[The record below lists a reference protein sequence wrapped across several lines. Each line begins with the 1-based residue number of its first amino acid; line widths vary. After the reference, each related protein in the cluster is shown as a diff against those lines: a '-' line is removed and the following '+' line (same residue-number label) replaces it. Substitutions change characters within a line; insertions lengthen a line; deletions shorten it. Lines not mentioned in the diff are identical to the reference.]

1 MKIKYLFMSIA
12 AIAVLAAGCTKELPG
27 NLEELQVSKSYVSIP
42 EAGGSEEVK
51 ITAKGNWTIVADAK
65 STWLEISPKNG
76 GAGETVVKFSAKNTL
91 NTNQTTV
98 NIKIGDKIQYINVK
112 QQVGS
117 GDPDVITCSQVKDQ
131 PDGKEVMLK
140 GMCTKITESQQYGN
154 WYIKDDTGEVLIY
167 GTKDWAKKGIEVGDV
182 VLVQGPKKDYK
193 GTIELVDVKVLK
205 IIKSIIKLDKDM
217 VELDKEAADFT
228 VKASFKGEVMEP
240 VISADW
246 LTLVGASAAEGS
258 ITYKFHAT
266 DHNVIEA
273 PRNAEITFT
282 AKKKTKDAEG
292 NEEVQTSV
300 VVTSVV
306 QQGNEPALSTIAAAI
321 ATSGADVH
329 IEGQVVAN
337 CAQGY
342 VLADDSGVVFVYSK
356 KFNSKIKIGEK
367 RKAVGKMGAYHYGA
381 QIGTLYFDE
390 WMSKGSY
397 TYPTPVVLNAV
408 KMNEKVAALTGD
420 GKTVEISAEYVKAAG
435 TVKVSGSY
443 INVLV
448 EGESALKISLYAV
461 TDKQKTSLTALD
473 GKKVDIYGYLTSI
486 YKKKS
491 FNIVLTKF
499 EEIK

>member
-42 EAGGSEEVK
+42 EAGGSDKVK

-65 STWLEISPKNG
+65 ATWLEISPKNG

-258 ITYKFHAT
+258 ITYQFHAT

-292 NEEVQTSV
+292 NEEK
-300 VVTSVV
+300 
-306 QQGNEPALSTIAAAI
+306 GGYPPAPNPEPAKNVPEPDIDENAI
-321 ATSGADVH
+321 R
-329 IEGQVVAN
+329 Q
-337 CAQGY
+337 
-342 VLADDSGVVFVYSK
+342 K
-356 KFNSKIKIGEK
+356 
-367 RKAVGKMGAYHYGA
+367 
-381 QIGTLYFDE
+381 TLE
-390 WMSKGSY
+390 GSY
-397 TYPTPVVLNAV
+397 KAL
-408 KMNEKVAALTGD
+408 AAY
-420 GKTVEISAEYVKAAG
+420 EASF
-435 TVKVSGSY
+435 
-443 INVLV
+443 
-448 EGESALKISLYAV
+448 LYAV
-461 TDKQKTSLTALD
+461 LTGNSEYAKKLSHEDDPNLRPQFDLYRDIYNGGGWMEGYDLKCWILDKRPMVVFESDIVAVAWNYGEKFEAYKAHLSKEEVADQPADTADNIYMVTIYDGGSWKYVTNTYLKQKYPQLVESGNSSSSRRYNYGEL
-473 GKKVDIYGYLTSI
+473 KKI
-486 YKKKS
+486 
-491 FNIVLTKF
+491 F
-499 EEIK
+499 